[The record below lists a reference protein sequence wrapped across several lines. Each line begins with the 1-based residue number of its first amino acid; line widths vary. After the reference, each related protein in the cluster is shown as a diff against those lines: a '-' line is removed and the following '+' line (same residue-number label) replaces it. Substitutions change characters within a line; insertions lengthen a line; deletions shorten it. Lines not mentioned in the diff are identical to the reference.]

1 LLGSHLS
8 TGLYAKL
15 PDYDGGFSL
24 GVLAGR
30 RAAKTVVWEGVHW
43 QADLVWMRLYWF
55 AVALGLIL
63 LASVFFDRFRSAGGP
78 WRERPIAARALRSL
92 LGRFYKTEVRQDGLA
107 TPTKARALGAPTHL
121 TPLPPTPSRLNS
133 GRLFL
138 AELRLMLK
146 GQRWWWY
153 GVAAGLLIASVT
165 ASEQNA
171 RQVVLPLAWIWPA
184 LLWSSMGT
192 REVRHQTE
200 QLVFSMA
207 HPLRGQIP
215 ATWLAGVTVSFLMG
229 SGVALRMLWAGDTI
243 SLIGWM
249 AAVFFVPSLA
259 LALGV

>member
-1 LLGSHLS
+1 
-8 TGLYAKL
+8 
-15 PDYDGGFSL
+15 
-24 GVLAGR
+24 
-30 RAAKTVVWEGVHW
+30 
-43 QADLVWMRLYWF
+43 
-55 AVALGLIL
+55 
-63 LASVFFDRFRSAGGP
+63 
-78 WRERPIAARALRSL
+78 
-92 LGRFYKTEVRQDGLA
+92 
-107 TPTKARALGAPTHL
+107 
-121 TPLPPTPSRLNS
+121 
-133 GRLFL
+133 LFL